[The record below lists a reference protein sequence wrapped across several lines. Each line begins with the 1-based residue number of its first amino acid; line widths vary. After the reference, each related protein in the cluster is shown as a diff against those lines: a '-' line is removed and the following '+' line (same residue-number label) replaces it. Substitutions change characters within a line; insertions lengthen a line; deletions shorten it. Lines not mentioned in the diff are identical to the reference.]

1 VVRAF
6 GKDRRVLGWDVW
18 NEPDNMNTN
27 SYADVLALGL
37 VAEPVCRARAVRMVS
52 RNLQARWRTYKQDE
66 VDLIRKLTGAPV
78 PASVGR

>member
-1 VVRAF
+1 
-6 GKDRRVLGWDVW
+6 
-18 NEPDNMNTN
+18 
-27 SYADVLALGL
+27 
-37 VAEPVCRARAVRMVS
+37 MVS